1 MLYTPKVGH
10 TLGNM
15 LRATWLH
22 ATCCVQQYHA
32 ELGNM
37 LRAHHKVAIGNLV
50 VFIMAEADVVGVC
63 AAVIAIRLKNRRR
76 KRRERSMWVKKWLL
90 NRGAHGAYEHLL
102 QELKVL
108 DVSSYRNFVR
118 MDAATFE
125 ELLGMVAPL
134 IIRKDTKMR
143 QSIRPGER
151 LALTLR
157 FLATGWQLSK
167 LLHPRMLCDN
177 QFMQYL

>member
-1 MLYTPKVGH
+1 
-10 TLGNM
+10 
-15 LRATWLH
+15 
-22 ATCCVQQYHA
+22 
-32 ELGNM
+32 
-37 LRAHHKVAIGNLV
+37 
-50 VFIMAEADVVGVC
+50 MAEADVVGVC

-143 QSIRPGER
+143 QSIHPGER

-177 QFMQYL
+177 QFMQYLYESYESLKYIYRIAAQTIGQIIPV

>member
-1 MLYTPKVGH
+1 MVAR
-10 TLGNM
+10 NM
-15 LRATWLH
+15 LRATIPCRTRQH
-22 ATCCVQQYHA
+22 VA
-32 ELGNM
+32 
-37 LRAHHKVAIGNLV
+37 RASQGCHWQFSGIHYG
-50 VFIMAEADVVGVC
+50 G

-76 KRRERSMWVKKWLL
+76 KRRLRSMWVKKWLL

-143 QSIRPGER
+143 QSIHPGER